1 MSTKNPVLLIAF
13 LCLFITAGAQV
24 KFRNISVPEAFT
36 LAREEDKIVFV
47 YLVSEEC
54 TQCNEVATQGF
65 EDAAYGRAVN
75 NSAIPLWVTPGS
87 KSFSDLDSMFHMGP
101 GFGQLFIHSN
111 GSLLYRYAGSSS
123 AMFMNMRHLE
133 NALGKKANPDTEF
146 MELQKEYNAGKREFD
161 QLYKLAAKKNAF
173 DMAHDQITD
182 EMVDLAPKDSAR
194 SVTFIKFVAEQA
206 PLVDSKASRYIR
218 KDYRVF
224 NEAWYLMPLQK
235 RAQINRV
242 LIAKSKAKAIREKD
256 LRYAEQV
263 AEYTAGTYSDAR
275 DARRNYE
282 RTLVDYYRGV
292 KDTANYLLASV
303 KYYDN
308 YLMTI
313 SVDSMKK
320 VDADR
325 QAKLMGGSSMDKA
338 ITQNGAVRQE
348 MVNFAPATQY
358 YTGEL
363 NTAAWTVYIMTRDPY
378 YNSKA
383 LEWAKRANE
392 FYEQP
397 ASLDTYAR
405 LLYRTGNKADAIFIE
420 EKLIEF
426 SRERRAPTRE
436 YEEVLAKMKTGG
448 ASIDKY

>member
-1 MSTKNPVLLIAF
+1 MSTKTPVLLIAF

-24 KFRNISVPEAFT
+24 KFRNISVPEALR
-36 LAREEDKIVFV
+36 LAKEEDKIVFV
-47 YLVSEEC
+47 YLASEEC

-75 NSAIPLWVTPGS
+75 TNTVPIWVKPGS
-87 KSFSDLDSMFHMGP
+87 RSFTDLDSMFHMGP
-101 GFGQLFIHSN
+101 GFGQLFIHN
-111 GSLLYRYAGSSS
+111 NASLLYRYAGSSS
-123 AMFMNMRHLE
+123 AMFMNMQHLE
-133 NALGKKANPDTEF
+133 KALEKKENPDLEF

-161 QLYKLAAKKNAF
+161 QLYKLAAKKTAF
-173 DMAHDQITD
+173 DMEHDQITD
-182 EMVDLAPKDSAR
+182 EMVELAPKDSAA
-194 SVTFIKFVAEQA
+194 SVTFIKFVSEQA
-206 PLVDSKASRYIR
+206 PLVNSKASRYIR
-218 KDYRVF
+218 KDYRIF

-242 LIAKSKAKAIREKD
+242 LIAKSKAKAIREKNI
-256 LRYAEQV
+256 RYAEQV
-263 AEYTAGTYSDAR
+263 AEYTAATYNDAR
-275 DARRNYE
+275 DAKRNHDK
-282 RTLVDYYRGV
+282 TLVDYYRGV
-292 KDTANYLLASV
+292 KDTANYLFASV
-303 KYYDN
+303 KYYDS
-308 YLMTI
+308 YLMTV

-325 QAKLMGGSSMDKA
+325 QAKLMNGPSMDRS
-338 ITQNGAVRQE
+338 ITQNGAARQE
-348 MVNFAPATQY
+348 MVSFAPATQY

-363 NTAAWTVYIMTRDPY
+363 NSAAWTIYIMTRDPY

-392 FYEQP
+392 FHEQP

-405 LLYRTGNKADAIFIE
+405 LLYRTGNKPDAIFIE

-426 SRERRAPTRE
+426 SRERRMPTRE

-448 ASIDKY
+448 AAIDKY